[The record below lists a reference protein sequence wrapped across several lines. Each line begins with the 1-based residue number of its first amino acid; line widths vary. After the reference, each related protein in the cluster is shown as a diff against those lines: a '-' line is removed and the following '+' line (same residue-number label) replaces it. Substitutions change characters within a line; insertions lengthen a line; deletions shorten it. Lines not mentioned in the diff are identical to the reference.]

1 MIKKLI
7 YFMFCMA
14 PLSAMGVTYNPGTGN
29 AVGADG
35 TLNELDA
42 STASIIVQSGN
53 GIVVQG
59 GGLNIG
65 GNIYVGV
72 DNQAAPTDQL
82 YIETG
87 TDTTF
92 GIRSRGPITVG
103 GALDVRA
110 GRDFS
115 IGGFDG
121 TSVNASFGSIAS
133 LGKLNIHDIDTLT
146 SGAITG
152 GDDLT
157 ISANIINAGTI
168 TSNGGNMTVTASG
181 VLTADDFV
189 SHSAGLAQ
197 LSADSMQVDNV
208 QNTAGNIKLNV
219 TNDLTATGSVENSG
233 DNIEIDVGGTY
244 SVAGTMKNDKANSS
258 IVVRAGNWTVS
269 GGDAINASVVNAG
282 DFTAVVSGETN
293 LEYGFDLSL
302 MQNTNTF
309 SLETGTLVFGNNMP
323 ADRWLH
329 LFSNNLNSMTLI
341 INQGKMDINSDLIN
355 GVGNVDA
362 NMNLQATEIAVTGN
376 VENLGNTLNMTATD
390 ASLAGITVTGGVTTH
405 TNSITNIV
413 SAGALDITGAVSND
427 GTTTLNGGTINLSS
441 IGNTGMLNVLSLTNT
456 GKIKVTGN
464 VSNNGGTMRI
474 ESREIDIDGALVN
487 QSGVMNIR
495 GSDTAGGSVAIGSID
510 AQGGSIN
517 IDSLVGTLAVDKSVS
532 VSGGSL
538 NFGSNT
544 YGVTAGES
552 ITIAGDLTASA
563 NTATGAGNV
572 NVAGSGARSFI
583 MKSTG
588 GNITVDGNISAVAN
602 DAARGLL
609 IDSTVIDVKGDV
621 NAANMGTL
629 IFGDTLATHLNVA
642 GAMISNQ
649 GGIIDLNVDDV
660 QVGSLSGSGKFIA
673 RGHTIEATDEAN
685 NTIDI
690 QNGIWFD
697 GSSDPA
703 VGMVVKDTTD
713 LTLLASGTGADISVS
728 GGGIAVS
735 DGNKLTL
742 TAADEINVVGGMTIA
757 GTLDINA
764 GTNAT
769 FANILRNTG
778 TVTIDGV
785 KLTLNDVDNNTAGS
799 LTINATDALTLNDI
813 TNSANIDLNGRNT
826 IQINALSQTAGVLE
840 VTAPILTAYSMNIQG
855 GVVNLDTALVDVADD
870 VTVAGNVVHGGTTG
884 MLNLTQNNSTIEA
897 NNITINGDLSALQN
911 DVNYTVTKKMS
922 VGGLTTVASGAG
934 VEITSGEYISQ
945 NLTNAGKFSLTAD
958 TVTLG
963 DVVNSGTL
971 DLISRTANLVVN
983 SFTATDGITS
993 LSGVGLES
1001 AGAFTLSGRLTQYSN
1016 SNYAGDVNVLADTY
1030 DITASTV
1037 DVASIVQTSGKMTI
1051 KTGDIHITGDINA
1064 KDLTIGALPAT
1075 GLTPSWLNVAVD
1087 GNVSGGVGFIGIE
1100 KMVIGGNYI
1109 FDDNS
1114 KILAAILPENTG
1126 KGYWASVSLNNDQTL
1141 GQITNNSGTPEP
1153 LITVDGKFISN
1164 LDTLNTSVG
1173 QLQNSQMGISISSI
1187 VDQGDAIWLLHA
1199 NGGIDEKLQDEP
1211 RLRDVVVKYCN
1222 ADGSQC
1228 FNYIDAL
1235 GQGSSNK
1242 EDLPVYLSVR
1252 DTDGDG
1258 IPDSVYVV
1266 FDPRFGG
1273 PVEVFKIQP
1282 IVDNEAGHTNGEFI
1296 TAGALDDLIAGVLRE
1311 GKWDQADR
1319 IPIYA
1324 FKQQLKGTNLEQM
1337 ANELYARM
1345 EQYQTDRNGAGLVGF
1360 SRLFQP
1366 REIEQVVGSIA
1377 LNEHTSFR
1385 DFEDRMFDEFIWNR
1399 NRKLKKAWLDVDFGM
1414 FNQRVSDDKKVDG
1427 DRFSV
1432 SGGFDWKKSET
1443 LLLGVTGRVS
1453 HMSSSNFD
1461 EMDLSYK
1468 PGQSISGRVDVDVAN
1483 TNVGLGGYMMQILN
1497 EKFRLYG
1504 NAFLDLHWLD
1514 ITRDQNYVDSIEG
1527 TGTAFSVISEWGLM
1541 HDWLN
1546 QYIVGNLYAR
1556 VGYNFGFSVTEKAA
1570 GSEYMKLESDGY
1582 LVLTPG
1588 YSLIAQ
1594 KRIYPSAF
1602 FQMRPY
1608 LSVGVEYDVLGN
1620 PDNAQF
1626 KFAHADQFTNY
1637 DVEIDPLWANGGG
1650 GIEFL
1655 GASGWQVGVD
1665 YRYQYNADIQMH
1677 KIKLSGSYRF

>member
-1 MIKKLI
+1 
-7 YFMFCMA
+7 MFCLA
-14 PLSAMGVTYNPGTGN
+14 PMSAMAIETYNPGTGN

-35 TLNELDA
+35 TLNGLDA
-42 STASIIVQSGN
+42 TTESIVVQSGN

-72 DNQAAPTDQL
+72 DSQAAPTDQL

-87 TDTTF
+87 TDATF
-92 GIRSRGPITVG
+92 GVRSRGPITVG
-103 GALDVRA
+103 GALDIRA

-121 TSVNASFGSIAS
+121 TAVNASFGSIAS

-157 ISANIINAGTI
+157 ISANIINTGTI
-168 TSNGGNMTVTASG
+168 TSNGGNMTVAATGA
-181 VLTADDFV
+181 LTADDLV
-189 SHSAGLAQ
+189 SHSTGLAQ

-219 TNDLTATGSVENSG
+219 TKDLTATGSVENSG
-233 DNIEIDVGGTY
+233 DNIEINVGGTY
-244 SVAGTMKNDKANSS
+244 SVAGTMKNDSAGSS
-258 IVVRAGNWTVS
+258 IVVRAANWTVS
-269 GGDAINASVVNAG
+269 GGDAINASVVNSG

-309 SLETGTLVFGNNMP
+309 SLETGTLVFGNSMD

-341 INQGKMDINSDLIN
+341 INQGKMDINSDVIN
-355 GVGNVDA
+355 GVGNADA

-390 ASLAGITVTGGVTTH
+390 NTLSGISVTGGVTTH
-405 TNSITNIV
+405 SSSITNIV
-413 SAGALDITGAVSND
+413 SAGALDIAGAVSND

-441 IGNTGMLNVLSLTNT
+441 IGNTGTLNILSLTNT
-456 GKIKVTGN
+456 GKVKVTGN
-464 VSNNGGTMRI
+464 VSNNGGNMRI

-495 GSDTAGGSVAIGSID
+495 GSDTAGGSMSMGSID

-532 VSGGSL
+532 VTGGSL

-544 YGVTAGES
+544 YGVTAGDS
-552 ITIAGDLTASA
+552 ITVAGDLTASA
-563 NTATGAGNV
+563 TAATGAGNV
-572 NVAGSGARSFI
+572 NVAGAGARSFI

-609 IDSTVIDVKGDV
+609 IDSAVIDVNGDV

-642 GAMISNQ
+642 GAMVSNA
-649 GGIIDLNVDDV
+649 GGLIDMNVADV
-660 QVGSLSGSGKFIA
+660 EVGSLSGSGKFIA
-673 RGHTIEATDEAN
+673 RGHTIEATDNAN

-697 GSSDPA
+697 GSDPA
-703 VGMVVKDTTD
+703 NGLVVKDTTD
-713 LTLLASGTGADISVS
+713 LTLLASGTGADINVS
-728 GGGIAVS
+728 GGGVAVS
-735 DGNKLTL
+735 SGNKLTL
-742 TAADEINVVGGMTIA
+742 NATDEINVAGALTID
-757 GTLDINA
+757 GTLDVNP
-764 GTNAT
+764 GTNVT
-769 FANILRNTG
+769 FTNILRNTG

-785 KLTLNDVDNNTAGS
+785 NLTLNDLNNSGAGS
-799 LTINATDALTLNDI
+799 VTINATDALTINDL
-813 TNSANIDLNGRNT
+813 TNSANIDLTARNT
-826 IQINALSQTAGVLE
+826 IQVNALAQTAGVLDI
-840 VTAPILTAYSMNIQG
+840 TAPILSAYNINIQG
-855 GVVNLDTALVDVADD
+855 GVVNLDTNLADVSADVIVNGD
-870 VTVAGNVVHGGTTG
+870 VVQGGTNG
-884 MLNLTQNNSTIEA
+884 MLNLSKDNFILQAE
-897 NNITINGDLSALQN
+897 NIKFGADFNVLQN
-911 DVNYTVTKKMS
+911 HAVYNATKAFS
-922 VGGLTTVASGAG
+922 
-934 VEITSGEYISQ
+934 IT
-945 NLTNAGKFSLTAD
+945 
-958 TVTLG
+958 G
-963 DVVNSGTL
+963 DVVVDLGASADVTSETYTSGKLTNDGTFSVRSDSVTMGDVINSGTL
-971 DLISRTANLVVN
+971 NVVSRNSTYKVN
-983 SFTATDGITS
+983 SFTTIDGFAM

-1001 AGAFTLSGRLTQYSN
+1001 AGAFTLSGRLTQYAMN
-1016 SNYAGDVNVLADTY
+1016 SLGGDVNVLADNY
-1030 DITASTV
+1030 SITASTV
-1037 DVASIVQTSGKMTI
+1037 DITSIVQNSGAMTI
-1051 KTGDIHITGDINA
+1051 NTGDIHVTGDIYA
-1064 KDLTIGALPAT
+1064 KNLTIAAYPKSDDWK
-1075 GLTPSWLNVAVD
+1075 PVSPNWLNVAVD
-1087 GNVSGGVGFIGIE
+1087 GNVSGGVGFIGVE

-1109 FDDNS
+1109 FNNDS
-1114 KILAAILPENTG
+1114 KLMAAILPENS
-1126 KGYWASVSLNNDQTL
+1126 KNYWASVSLNNDSTL

-1153 LITVDGKFISN
+1153 LITVNGKFISD
-1164 LDTLNTSVG
+1164 LTSLNTNVG
-1173 QLQNSQMGISISSI
+1173 QLNNSQVGINISSI
-1187 VDQGDAIWLLHA
+1187 VDQGTAIWLLHA
-1199 NGGIDEKLQDEP
+1199 DGGIDEKLQDEP
-1211 RLRDVVVKYCN
+1211 KLRDVVVQYCN
-1222 ADGSQC
+1222 ADGSKC
-1228 FNYIDAL
+1228 FNYLDAL
-1235 GQGSSNK
+1235 EQGSNNK
-1242 EDLPVYLSVR
+1242 DDLPVYLSVR

-1282 IVDNEAGHTNGEFI
+1282 IVDNEAGHTEGEYI

-1311 GKWDQADR
+1311 GKWDKADR

-1324 FKQQLKGTNLEQM
+1324 FKQDLKGTNLEKM

-1345 EQYQTDRNGAGLVGF
+1345 EQYQTDRNGAGLKGF

-1399 NRKLKKAWLDVDFGM
+1399 NRKLKKAWLDIDFGM
-1414 FNQRVSDDKKVDG
+1414 YNQRVSDDKKVDG

-1432 SGGFDWKKSET
+1432 TGGFDWKKSET

-1453 HMSSSNFD
+1453 HMSGSNFD
-1461 EMDLSYK
+1461 EMDISYK
-1468 PGQSISGRVDVDVAN
+1468 PGQSITGRVDVDVAN
-1483 TNVGLGGYMMQILN
+1483 TNVGLGGYLMQILN
-1497 EKFRLYG
+1497 EKFRVYG
-1504 NAFLDLHWLD
+1504 NAYLDLHWLD
-1514 ITRDQNYVDSIEG
+1514 ITRDQNYVDTIDGS
-1527 TGTAFSVISEWGLM
+1527 GTAFSFMSEWGLM

-1594 KRIYPSAF
+1594 KRIYPTAF

-1626 KFAHADQFTNY
+1626 KFAHADKFTNY
-1637 DVEIDPLWANGGG
+1637 AVEIDPLWANGGG

-1655 GASGWQVGVD
+1655 GASGWQVGLD